1 MNNKQPYR
9 RAIAA
14 AVLLGLAAG
23 VQADEYHY
31 TNILIGDRASGMGG
45 AYTAVSDD
53 PSGLYYNPAGIAY
66 ARSSSLSA
74 SVNAYQTTNTTYK
87 SALGGSRDWT
97 RSSSSLLPNFFGIVQ
112 PLGKGVFGFS
122 YAVPDN
128 VSEDQDQVF
137 RGFASPVPG
146 STIASYHINFNLED
160 TTYKMGPSYAISL
173 SDTLSLGVTLYY
185 HYRDMQRI
193 QNEYVVLTNN
203 EGGGYEWT
211 NTYIQ
216 STEHGM
222 QPSIG
227 LMWSAAEKLAIGMA
241 LSRTYVLSSE
251 TERQHTYHIDAQY
264 KDNGGGVQTL
274 NSINSPVTVLHNDKR
289 EFPLQIRL
297 GAAWF
302 YSNRLLLSA
311 DMIHNTAGD
320 YQFGGE
326 TLRRVAVTDIALGGE
341 YYLSNTLALRG
352 GIYTSYANTP
362 EIGAG
367 SVNQE
372 ENVDNVG
379 FTGSISRYTRNSSL
393 TVGLGYGVGSGR
405 AQLFRNSSSW
415 QEVEANSL
423 TVFLS
428 TSYSY

>member
-1 MNNKQPYR
+1 MNNKQLYR

-137 RGFASPVPG
+137 SGFPSALSG
-146 STIASYHINFNLED
+146 YTINNYTINFNFD
-160 TTYKMGPSYAISL
+160 DATYKLGPSYAVALNERVSV
-173 SDTLSLGVTLYY
+173 GMTLYY
-185 HYRDMQRI
+185 HYRDMQFI
-193 QNEYVVLTNN
+193 QNEYVNLSDGTT
-203 EGGGYEWT
+203 ELRERTSRYRE
-211 NTYIQ
+211 
-216 STEHGM
+216 SSEHGL
-222 QPSIG
+222 QPSFG
-227 LMWSAAEKLAIGMA
+227 LMWSAGERLALGMM
-241 LSRTYVLSSE
+241 LSKNFIFDSQTNEQGSYSLIDHTQQEVL
-251 TERQHTYHIDAQY
+251 D
-264 KDNGGGVQTL
+264 DVGP
-274 NSINSPVTVLHNDKR
+274 SIVGHDDQR
-289 EFPLQIRL
+289 EFPLQVRL

-302 YSNRLLLSA
+302 HSSRLLLSA
-311 DMIHNTAGD
+311 DLMHNTAHD
-320 YQFGGE
+320 YLFGGN
-326 TLRRVAVTDIALGGE
+326 TYRREAVTDMAVGAE

-352 GIYTSYANTP
+352 GFYTSYANTP
-362 EIGAG
+362 EIGPG
-367 SVNQE
+367 SLNQE
-372 ENVDNVG
+372 ENVDNIG
-379 FTGSISRYTRNSSL
+379 LTASISRYTRNSSL
-393 TVGLGYGVGSGR
+393 SFGMGYGMGSGR
-405 AQLFRNSSSW
+405 AQLFANNPRW
-415 QEVEANSL
+415 QEVESSSL